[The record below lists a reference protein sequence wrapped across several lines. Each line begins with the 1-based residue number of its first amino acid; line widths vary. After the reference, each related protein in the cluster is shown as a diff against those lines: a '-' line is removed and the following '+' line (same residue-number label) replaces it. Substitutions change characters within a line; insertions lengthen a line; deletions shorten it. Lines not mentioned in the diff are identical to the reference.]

1 VAKSEKLGARIGP
14 RVSGLLLKALAQH
27 ESQAAPLRS
36 RISTYTAGEIVK
48 LLGAH
53 MHTLK
58 PPWLAH
64 AAEAPGLDDETR
76 AYLRQFE
83 GTPTPFQVVDG
94 LMGIFGI
101 MGAAGRVGAN
111 AIAPVVYE
119 YLSKLPH
126 SILDAQTA
134 ATLAA
139 HGWVSHD
146 WAVSEAARSGYDP
159 TRAGWL
165 INGATTPPGL
175 AELLQLYN
183 RHAISEAQLREGL
196 AHLGLHPDWLG
207 PVQSLSRAVLSP
219 DVAALAVLKGW
230 MDQGEAALRAAESGV
245 DAEDFQILL
254 NVNGEPPGLMQL
266 LEAYRRGII
275 DEGRLHHGIRESR
288 VRNEWVDVIE
298 ALRYTPP
305 GYGTVLEGAV
315 KGHLSEAEAR
325 RLVDEGG
332 IDPQHYEWMYKATGN
347 PPGAMEMLD
356 LWNRGEITKERV
368 IQALRQGHLA
378 NEYIEDVLKLKRE
391 LLPAGECVLMVE
403 SGTWP
408 KEKAVR
414 YLMMR
419 GYSPEDAADY
429 AAAGSRAK
437 IRDDWTLGKQIVQAQ
452 YQLGV
457 ISHADAVAALQPLG
471 YEADEA
477 EMIVQVAKL
486 QRIVSQQSAAMDK
499 VRSLYTGHSIDAAA
513 ARAALAAMHVPAEEI
528 DDILRLWTLEREA
541 NVRHLTEA
549 QIVSAFKTGLLD
561 QAGAQA
567 RLEQI
572 GYTPEDA
579 WVLLSIAAKGPLP
592 NRPSGIVPATP
603 QAAV

>member
-1 VAKSEKLGARIGP
+1 
-14 RVSGLLLKALAQH
+14 
-27 ESQAAPLRS
+27 
-36 RISTYTAGEIVK
+36 
-48 LLGAH
+48 
-53 MHTLK
+53 
-58 PPWLAH
+58 
-64 AAEAPGLDDETR
+64 
-76 AYLRQFE
+76 
-83 GTPTPFQVVDG
+83 
-94 LMGIFGI
+94 
-101 MGAAGRVGAN
+101 
-111 AIAPVVYE
+111 
-119 YLSKLPH
+119 
-126 SILDAQTA
+126 
-134 ATLAA
+134 
-139 HGWVSHD
+139 
-146 WAVSEAARSGYDP
+146 
-159 TRAGWL
+159 
-165 INGATTPPGL
+165 
-175 AELLQLYN
+175 
-183 RHAISEAQLREGL
+183 
-196 AHLGLHPDWLG
+196 
-207 PVQSLSRAVLSP
+207 
-219 DVAALAVLKGW
+219 
-230 MDQGEAALRAAESGV
+230 
-245 DAEDFQILL
+245 
-254 NVNGEPPGLMQL
+254 
-266 LEAYRRGII
+266 
-275 DEGRLHHGIRESR
+275 

-315 KGHLSEAEAR
+315 KGHLSEDEAR

-332 IDPQHYEWMYKATGN
+332 IDPKHYDWMYAATGN
-347 PPGAMEMLD
+347 PPGAGEMLD
-356 LWNRGEITKERV
+356 LWNRGEITQERV

-378 NEYIEDVLKLKRE
+378 NEYIPDVLKLKRE

-403 SGTWP
+403 SGTWT

-414 YLMMR
+414 YLMMH

-429 AAAGSRAK
+429 ATAGSRAK

-477 EMIVQVAKL
+477 EMIIEVAKL
-486 QRIVSQQSAAMDK
+486 QRIVSQQSAAVDK

-513 ARAALAAMHVPAEEI
+513 ARGALAAMHVPAEEI

-541 NVRHLTEA
+541 NVKHLTESE
-549 QIVSAFKTGLLD
+549 IVSAFKTDLLD